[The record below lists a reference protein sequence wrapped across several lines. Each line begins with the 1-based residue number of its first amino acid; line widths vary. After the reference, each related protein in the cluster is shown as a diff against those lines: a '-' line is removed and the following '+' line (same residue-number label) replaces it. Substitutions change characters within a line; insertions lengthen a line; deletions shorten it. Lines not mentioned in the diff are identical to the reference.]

1 MAEAVKIANLQIE
14 ISDNSK
20 TVSTSLKDFITTLQN
35 LKDATTGGAGLNKV
49 AKGLIN
55 IKNAGTDGLADLQ
68 KALTS
73 SIKPALKLAN
83 AMERIERANKSIQKS
98 GGLQTAMQ
106 TTKKMQEKAAAAQ
119 TANVMP
125 NRGIGTT
132 VTANEAQSSMEKTRE
147 SISKA
152 SMSMQEFQERAARAR
167 EILAQLQMRD
177 DLAQNVRQWVAEYEK
192 APTVMQRLATAM
204 QPVANALRSI
214 GQFGSNVFHNILPSG
229 ISRLIHQFTRL
240 AKMKILRT
248 IISNLMKG
256 FSEGLQNA
264 YYWAKATGDQFAI
277 SMDSIATNMNY
288 AKNTIGAAFAT
299 VLNAVAPVID
309 KLVDWLVTGINYIN
323 MFFSALGGSAT
334 YMKAK
339 KVAATYGDAMN
350 GIASGA
356 SGATGAVKELEE
368 QLSVLDFDELNQLS
382 EQNVPSYGGGG
393 SPGGGSPGSATDY
406 ANMFERAGIDNK
418 IKSVADFLRNN
429 FETILDIVKAI
440 GLGILAWKLATAFSN
455 SIKELSNVQKLGIA
469 LMVTG
474 FTLEFQGAYDIGLNG
489 ANTKNVIQTLIGS
502 ALGIAGS
509 LLVFGT
515 GPLGWTVGIGLS
527 ITTFIVGLS
536 LGRWEAIRQ
545 ELYNTDEAYRLA
557 VDTIEWASEK
567 ISKAHEN
574 MKIVESHDLFNDA
587 EYGKWMSAAKML
599 EKIQSFEGVKADP
612 SQLSELQTYVDMLNK
627 ILEDAG
633 LDSYI
638 QFWTDANGVVHTN
651 AEEIQGVIDN
661 MLALAKM
668 EAYKGFMEE
677 NFRVIAES
685 EITIDEAQNRINELT
700 PDKAAKEA
708 RIKEIQDEYQQMLID
723 TNGAVTENPW
733 QSELDTL
740 GLALSDIDKAIADCN
755 TTIEENA
762 KVVEAAEKQNQFYME
777 SLYGVADSARQ
788 SATDLLT
795 YNTSVGEVLALSKM
809 LPKEIPTPYLSAPTI
824 NLPTTQ
830 QQTPMFAGMM
840 GYQGSNVTNTT
851 NNQTNNKAVYSTE
864 GASSAIGFALAYTT
878 ALKGVQTQEQANL
891 PYQNALE
898 QTYFSLSNQMDKSA
912 NYGMAY
918 KDVLVGMNE
927 QQSANANF
935 VGSATNKLG
944 SYITSIISA
953 GNASQTSAGQTGM
966 INTELNKVG
975 IGVNYAGIANAI
987 STNLGGQNFKNMGD
1001 TRIKNPI
1008 EGQVNLIG
1016 AGVSASTI
1024 YNKVG
1029 NLIGAQPFSKIGTS
1043 AKGNIE
1049 GQMNMTGN
1057 GVNANTIY
1065 GTVSKKTEAQ
1075 PWANIGRGM
1084 AQQMAMG
1091 LEGATA
1097 TMRYV
1102 MDAVYNGMVNSLY
1115 RTPWSSIGRY
1125 IGEEIKNGLRYI
1137 IGSFDFT
1144 VQVKAN
1150 GKSYNV
1156 GGSARAYFAAGGY
1169 PQAGTVFVAGEAGAE
1184 AVGTIGGKTGVAN
1197 RDQIASAIAQALK
1210 PMLGSGGGRTE
1221 TIEVNTYLDS
1231 AIIAKAN
1238 AKGQV
1243 ALKKQF
1249 NMRSNA

>member
-1 MAEAVKIANLQIE
+1 MTEAVKIANLQIE

-132 VTANEAQSSMEKTRE
+132 MTANEAPKGIQKAQEAIDQATKQVETFQTRSAEAVGILKQLNLPHGLETQLVGWINKMNLASSAIDKV
-147 SISKA
+147 KG
-152 SMSMQEFQERAARAR
+152 
-167 EILAQLQMRD
+167 
-177 DLAQNVRQWVAEYEK
+177 
-192 APTVMQRLATAM
+192 
-204 QPVANALRSI
+204 ALLSI
-214 GQFGSNVFHNILPSG
+214 GKFGHNVFSNILPSG

-323 MFFSALGGSAT
+323 MFFSALGGSST
-334 YMKAK
+334 YLKAK

-429 FETILDIVKAI
+429 FDTILDIVKAI
-440 GLGILAWKLATAFSN
+440 GAGILAWKLATAFSN

-489 ANTKNVIQTLIGS
+489 ANTKNVIQSLIGS

-509 LLVFGT
+509 LLTFGT
-515 GPLGWTVGIGLS
+515 GPLGWTIGIGLS

-574 MKIVESHDLFNDA
+574 MKIIESHDLFNDA

-599 EKIQSFEGVKADP
+599 EKIQSFEGVKADS

-633 LDSYI
+633 LDAYI

-677 NFRVIAES
+677 NFRIIAES

-708 RIKEIQDEYQQMLID
+708 RIKEIQDAFQEMV
-723 TNGAVTENPW
+723 TTAGATENPW
-733 QSELDTL
+733 QDELDKL
-740 GLALSDIDKAIADCN
+740 GLALSGIDQAIADCN
-755 TTIEENA
+755 TTIEDNK
-762 KVVEAAEKQNQFYME
+762 KVVEEAEKQNQFYME
-777 SLYGVADSARQ
+777 SLYGVSDSARQ

-795 YNTSVGEVLALSKM
+795 YNTSVGAMLALSKM
-809 LPKEIPTPYLSAPTI
+809 LPKDIPTPYMQEPKL
-824 NLPTTQ
+824 NLPTP
-830 QQTPMFAGMM
+830 QQTPMYAGMV
-840 GYQGSNVTNTT
+840 GYQGANVTNTT

-864 GASSAIGFALAYTT
+864 GASTAIGFALAYTQ
-878 ALKGVQTQEQANL
+878 ALQGVQNQEQANL

-898 QTYFSLSNQMDKSA
+898 QTYFSLSNEMDKSA

-927 QQSANANF
+927 QQSANANY

-975 IGVNYAGIANAI
+975 VGVNYAGIANAI

-1057 GVNANTIY
+1057 GVNANAIY

-1084 AQQMAMG
+1084 AQQMATG
-1091 LEGATA
+1091 LEGAA
-1097 TMRYV
+1097 STMRYV

-1144 VQVKAN
+1144 VNVKAN

-1156 GGSARAYFAAGGY
+1156 GGSARTYFAAGGY